1 MDYPSRPDEWFARLA
16 GGTRQRL
23 IDEPSQEVPEDLL
36 PEVSRDLLPPP
47 PSKVDPGFWAVPD
60 GKRTKVRGGGLLLW
74 DYVRY
79 VKLTALYVQYV
90 RAMECRR
97 VGRDEIRAPQHQ
109 LAADTIAE
117 LHAVDRDP
125 AATWSEYERWLTM
138 RPPGR

>member
-1 MDYPSRPDEWFARLA
+1 MSHRRKCPRTCCPRFLGIFYRR
-16 GGTRQRL
+16 RQA
-23 IDEPSQEVPEDLL
+23 
-36 PEVSRDLLPPP
+36 
-47 PSKVDPGFWAVPD
+47 KVDPGFWAVPD